1 MKRFRDL
8 LQKARQNLK
17 TSEHN
22 ISLSTTEK
30 IIWESTHTPKF
41 SFVFIIM
48 HQAIS
53 LKNIFK

>member
-30 IIWESTHTPKF
+30 
-41 SFVFIIM
+41 
-48 HQAIS
+48 
-53 LKNIFK
+53 NIEKAHVRPNLALCSSSCTKQLV